1 MTANDKGYL
10 LTLQRKKQN
19 FLDEPIPQGNAI
31 SGILVADKNL
41 AIPEIDMGGGQAD
54 ASAAPPV
61 ASVPFG
67 ELLTILGLMFMGGLI
82 LNLMPCVF
90 PVIGLKIMGFVQQ
103 AGHNR
108 RSIAFHGVSF
118 TLGVFAS
125 FAALT
130 GILFTVRAAAI
141 RNGTEAIGWGY
152 QLQNP
157 WVVVVLL
164 LLMFV
169 LALNMF
175 GLFELGTSATS
186 IGGNLQNKSGH
197 AGSFFSGVL
206 ATVVAT
212 PCSGPFLGVAIGAAM
227 ALPAVQFFSSFAAMA
242 FGLALPYLFLSFFPA
257 LVEKLPRPGAWM
269 ESFKQGMSFLL
280 FGTAGF
286 FLWIYGGLIGLDYLL
301 SPILGLALVAVA
313 AWIYGRWHLPHK
325 TNRTRLTAL
334 TITALF
340 AVAGTVLALPPKP
353 NKLWS
358 EWSEEKTV
366 ALLAEGTP
374 VYIDFTAQWCATCQ
388 VNKKVA
394 YTDEVLALAKEKGV
408 VFLKADKTRD
418 NPAIDAKVRE
428 YGRDAIP
435 VNVLLIPGKEP
446 LITPELLTPGILKEL
461 FNKIPGKP

>member
-1 MTANDKGYL
+1 
-10 LTLQRKKQN
+10 
-19 FLDEPIPQGNAI
+19 
-31 SGILVADKNL
+31 
-41 AIPEIDMGGGQAD
+41 
-54 ASAAPPV
+54 
-61 ASVPFG
+61 
-67 ELLTILGLMFMGGLI
+67 MFMGGLI

-325 TNRTRLTAL
+325 TTRTRLAAL
-334 TITALF
+334 AITALF
-340 AVAGTVLALPPKP
+340 AIAGTVLALPPKP

-394 YTDEVLALAKEKGV
+394 YTDEVLALAKEKGI